1 MGGGF
6 SIALALLLVNGFGSA
21 EPSSRPVRVLALG
34 TSLTAGYG
42 LAAEASFPA
51 VLERELRAH
60 GIDASVVNAGV
71 SGDTSAA
78 GRARLP
84 WSLAE
89 APHVAIVE
97 LGANDALRGLDP
109 GALEENL
116 RAVVDLLQR
125 RGVRVLLAGMRAPF
139 NLGADY
145 ANRFDAVYPRVAQ
158 AEGVSLYPFFLDGV
172 AGVPGRNQDDGIHPN
187 EEGVREIVRRILPT
201 VLALIRAPGP
211 FESR

>member
-1 MGGGF
+1 MAGWF
-6 SIALALLLVNGFGSA
+6 SIAFALLLVNAYGAA
-21 EPSSRPVRVLALG
+21 EPSFRPVRILALG
-34 TSLTAGYG
+34 DSLTAGYG

-51 VLERELRAH
+51 VLERELRDR

-89 APHVAIVE
+89 TPDAAIVE

-116 RAVVDLLQR
+116 RAVVDLLRR
-125 RGVRVLLAGMRAPF
+125 RGVKVLLAGMRAPR
-139 NLGADY
+139 NLGSDY
-145 ANRFDAVYPRVAQ
+145 ARRFDAVYPRVAQ

-172 AGVPGRNQDDGIHPN
+172 AGVPERNQEDGIHPN
-187 EEGVREIVRRILPT
+187 EEGVREIVRRILPA
-201 VLALIRAPGP
+201 VLALVRAPNP
-211 FESR
+211 SEPR